1 MHYAALAS
9 GSKGNCHAL
18 SDGERTLLIDAG
30 ISLLQIRSRLEALGW
45 DGGAV
50 RGLALTH
57 EHSDHIAALGVILRR
72 TDWAILATA
81 DTRKAAEKA
90 QDLQIPTH
98 RWIELEAGRARDWEG
113 WRVLPFALPHDAAD
127 PVAFRV
133 EAGGRACAV
142 VTDLG
147 HPTAL
152 VADHLQELDLL
163 ALEANHDVDMLREGD
178 YPPQLKARILS
189 RVGHLSNAAMAELL
203 GRVWSPRLKQVVLA
217 HLSESNND
225 PDLARFAA
233 EEVLRETGS
242 ALRVAHQRE
251 PLGLSL
257 ASDSESPA

>member
-30 ISLLQIRSRLEALGW
+30 ISLKQIRQRLEGLDFNPGE
-45 DGGAV
+45 V
-50 RGLALTH
+50 QGLALTH
-57 EHSDHIAALGVILRR
+57 EHSDHIGALGVILRR
-72 TDWAILATA
+72 TEWAILATA

-90 QDLQIPTH
+90 QDVQIPNH
-98 RWIELEAGRARDWEG
+98 RWVELEPGHPLDWQG

-127 PVAFRV
+127 PVAYRV
-133 EAGGRACAV
+133 ELGGFACAV

-163 ALEANHDVDMLREGD
+163 VLEANHDVDMLREGD

-189 RVGHLSNAAMAELL
+189 RVGHLSNASMAELL
-203 GRVWSPRLKQVVLA
+203 ARVCSPRLKRLVLA
-217 HLSESNND
+217 HLSESNNH

-233 EEVLRETGS
+233 EEVLRGTAV
-242 ALRVAHQRE
+242 ALHLAHQRE
-251 PLGLSL
+251 PLSL
-257 ASDSESPA
+257 PAASE

>member
-9 GSKGNCHAL
+9 GSKGNCHAF

-30 ISLLQIRSRLEALGW
+30 ISLLQIRQRLAVAGDGLG
-45 DGGAV
+45 AIQA
-50 RGLALTH
+50 LALTH
-57 EHSDHIAALGVILRR
+57 EHSDHIGALGVILRR
-72 TDWAILATA
+72 TDWAILATPE
-81 DTRKAAEKA
+81 TRKAAEKA
-90 QDLQIPTH
+90 QDVQIPAH
-98 RWIELEAGRARDWEG
+98 RWIALEAGKALDWEG
-113 WRVLPFALPHDAAD
+113 WRVLPFALPHDAVD
-127 PVAFRV
+127 PVAYRV
-133 EAGGRACAV
+133 EFQDQAWAV

-163 ALEANHDVDMLREGD
+163 VLEANHDVDMLREGT

-203 GRVWSPRLKQVVLA
+203 SRVLSPRLKRLVLA

-233 EEVLRETGS
+233 QEVLRGS
-242 ALRVAHQRE
+242 SVALHVAHQRK
-251 PLGLSL
+251 PLTLSTAL
-257 ASDSESPA
+257 D